1 MTGNCGEEFYD
12 KIGYDKMLENY
23 KNTLGGMVGATKVM
37 VCGNTLQVND
47 YGKYDWTMF
56 DPEAKK
62 ARHEEIF
69 PKELEK
75 AFALG
80 AEMVKE
86 PWES

>member
-1 MTGNCGEEFYD
+1 MRAV
-12 KIGYDKMLENY
+12 I
-23 KNTLGGMVGATKVM
+23 KNLRRRTHTLGGMVGPTKVM

-47 YGKYDWTMF
+47 YDKYNWTMF

-62 ARHEEIF
+62 ARREEVF

-75 AFALG
+75 AFSLG

-86 PWES
+86 PWNS

>member
-1 MTGNCGEEFYD
+1 MLLCEGTEE
-12 KIGYDKMLENY
+12 
-23 KNTLGGMVGATKVM
+23 
-37 VCGNTLQVND
+37 ND

-62 ARHEEIF
+62 ARHDEVF

-86 PWES
+86 PWKS